1 MSDDL
6 KNILNNSN
14 KDIDNQKLMDYLS
27 RQLSKQEA
35 HDLEKMMADDAFIND
50 AVEGLEQFNNVKKL
64 PLSVEQLNRELQKQ
78 IAKKKKRREK
88 RKLKDQS
95 WLYFAI
101 ILLLILTVVCYIII
115 KKRVGNQKPVVKPVT
130 SQLIRAPRLNTEY

>member
-27 RQLSKQEA
+27 KQLSKQDS
-35 HDLEKMMADDAFIND
+35 HDLEKMMADDEFMND

-64 PLSVEQLNRELQKQ
+64 PLSVEQLNRDLQKQ
-78 IAKKKKRREK
+78 LAKKKSRKEK
-88 RKLKDQS
+88 RTIKDQP
-95 WLYFAI
+95 WVYFTI
-101 ILLLILTVVCYIII
+101 ILLLLVTIICFVIVKKYI
-115 KKRVGNQKPVVKPVT
+115 G
-130 SQLIRAPRLNTEY
+130 

>member
-27 RQLSKQEA
+27 RQLSKQDS
-35 HDLEKMMADDAFIND
+35 HDLEKMMAEDEFMND
-50 AVEGLEQFNNVKKL
+50 AVEGLEQFSNVKKL

-78 IAKKKKRREK
+78 IAKKKNRKEK
-88 RKLKDQS
+88 RTIKDQP
-95 WLYFAI
+95 WVYFTI
-101 ILLLILTVVCYIII
+101 ILLLILTVICYVII
-115 KKRVGNQKPVVKPVT
+115 KNRMENKAPAVKT
-130 SQLIRAPRLNTEY
+130 GSSLIIN